1 MDRQAVVAGR
11 FYDADPAR
19 LGAAVEGLLRPD
31 SLSEAHDPG
40 AGRTLLAMVPHAGY
54 VYSGGVCGQTLAGA
68 ALARTVLLLGPN
80 HTGLGR
86 PFALWPDGAWHIP
99 GAALPVDNDL
109 AQALLAADPRMEP
122 DTAAHLREHSI
133 EVVLP
138 FLHRLDPSVAIV
150 PMAVAGRSF
159 ADLEGVG
166 RAIGRT
172 LAAFPRPVSMVV
184 SSDMSHY
191 VSHDEARR
199 LDSLALDAAVAL
211 DPRGLYDTV
220 RTHGISMCGV
230 LPMTV
235 ALFAALEMGASRA
248 RLAAYATSGEVS
260 GDFDQVVG
268 YAGVLVE

>member
-1 MDRQAVVAGR
+1 MDRQPVVAGR

-19 LGAAVEGLLRPD
+19 LGAVVQGLLSPQ
-31 SLSEAHDPG
+31 SFPEKHAPEG
-40 AGRTLLAMVPHAGY
+40 ARTLLAMVPHAGY
-54 VYSGGVCGQTLAGA
+54 IYSGGVCGMTLAGA
-68 ALARTVLLLGPN
+68 ALASTVLLLGPN
-80 HTGLGR
+80 HTGLGL
-86 PFALWPDGAWHIP
+86 PFALWPDGNWHIP
-99 GAALPVDNDL
+99 GAALPVDQEL
-109 AQALLAADPRMEP
+109 ASLLLAADQRIKA

-138 FLHRLDPSVAIV
+138 FLHRLDPLVTMV
-150 PMAVAGRSF
+150 PLAVASRSF

-172 LAAFPRPVSMVV
+172 LAAYSRPVSMVV

-199 LDSLALDAAVAL
+199 LDSLALDAVLAL
-211 DPRGLYDTV
+211 DPRGLFDTV
-220 RTHGISMCGV
+220 RSHSISMCGV

-235 ALFAALEMGASRA
+235 ALFAALEMGATWGH
-248 RLAAYATSGEVS
+248 LAAYATSGEAS

-268 YAGVLVE
+268 YAGVLVG